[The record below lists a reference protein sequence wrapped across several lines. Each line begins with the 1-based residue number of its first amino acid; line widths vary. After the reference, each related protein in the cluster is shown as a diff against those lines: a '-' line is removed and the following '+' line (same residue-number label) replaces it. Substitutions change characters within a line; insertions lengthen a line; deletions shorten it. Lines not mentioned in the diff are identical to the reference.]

1 MRTVLTATA
10 ALTPVERIENA
21 VVILSD
27 GVIERIGTRD
37 AIEIPKSAKRH
48 DFPGAL
54 LAPGMLD
61 LHIHGA
67 VGADVMNADDGGLG
81 NMEVFLA
88 THGVTSYLPTTI
100 TAPVEKTLSALERL
114 AQRIEKS
121 PKQSGKGGQAR
132 AVGIHMEGPF
142 LSHKKRG
149 VHPPESLLAPDVKL
163 FERFWNAA
171 KGHIALMTVAPE
183 LDGAAELIRAA
194 VAKGVT
200 VSLGHSDAD
209 FVSAQAGMK
218 AGARHATH
226 TFNAMRALD
235 HREPGILGAVLTED
249 QLSADIIAD
258 GVHLSPSVTRLFLAA
273 KGEERAVLISDG
285 LSATGMPDGRY
296 RLGAFEFE
304 VAGDRCTANGTLAG
318 SVLTLDRA
326 VRNIMK
332 IAGWSLQRA
341 LRLATANAAAVIGT
355 KGKGMLA
362 AGAPADLVVLS
373 SQGEVINAIVA
384 GQAVT

>member
-1 MRTVLTATA
+1 MQTVLTAAA
-10 ALTPVERIENA
+10 ALTPLERIEDA
-21 VVILSD
+21 VLIIND
-27 GVIERIGTRD
+27 GVIEKIGTRK

-67 VGADVMNADDGGLG
+67 VGADVMNADGSALAR
-81 NMEVFLA
+81 MEEFLA
-88 THGVTSYLPTTI
+88 KHGVTSYLPTTI
-100 TAPVEKTLSALERL
+100 TAPVDKTLTALERL
-114 AQRIEKS
+114 AERIEKNS
-121 PKQSGKGGQAR
+121 RQSTDGVHAR

-142 LSHKKRG
+142 LSYKKRG

-171 KGHIALMTVAPE
+171 HGRIALITIAPE
-183 LDGAAELIRAA
+183 LDHASELIAA
-194 VAKGVT
+194 AAAKGVT
-200 VSLGHSDAD
+200 VSLGHSDGD
-209 FVSAQAGMK
+209 FASAQAGIK

-249 QLSADIIAD
+249 KLSADIIAD
-258 GVHLSPSVTRLFLAA
+258 GVHLSPAATRLFLAA
-273 KGEERAVLISDG
+273 KGAERAVLISDG

-332 IAGWSLQRA
+332 IAGWSLERA
-341 LRLATANAAAVIGT
+341 VRLATSNPAAVIGK
-355 KGKGMLA
+355 KGVLS
-362 AGAPADLVVLS
+362 AGATADLIVLS
-373 SQGEVINAIVA
+373 PSGEVRAAIVN
-384 GQAVT
+384 GRLTD

>member
-1 MRTVLTATA
+1 MKTVLTAGA
-10 ALTPVERIENA
+10 ALTPRERIENA
-21 VVILSD
+21 VVVISD
-27 GVIERIGTRD
+27 GVIEKIGTRK
-37 AIEIPKSAKRH
+37 ALEIPKSAKRH
-48 DFPGAL
+48 DFPDAL

-67 VGADVMNADDGGLG
+67 VGADVMNAEDAGLTK
-81 NMEVFLA
+81 MEEFLVK
-88 THGVTSYLPTTI
+88 HGVTSYLPTTI
-100 TAPVEKTLSALERL
+100 TAPVDKTLTALERL
-114 AQRIEKS
+114 AKRIEKS
-121 PKQSGKGGQAR
+121 SEQSNHGAR

-142 LSHKKRG
+142 LSYKKRG

-171 KGHIALMTVAPE
+171 RGKISLITIAPE
-183 LDGAAELIRAA
+183 LDHAAELISAA
-194 VAKGVT
+194 TTKGVT
-200 VSLGHSDAD
+200 VSLGHSDGD
-209 FVSAQAGMK
+209 FASAQAGIK

-249 QLSADIIAD
+249 KLSADIIAD
-258 GVHLSPSVTRLFLAA
+258 GVHLSPAATRLFLAA
-273 KGEERAVLISDG
+273 KGAERAVLISDG

-332 IAGWSLQRA
+332 IAGWSLERA
-341 LRLATANAAAVIGT
+341 VRLATANPAAVIGR
-355 KGKGMLA
+355 KGTLT
-362 AGAPADLVVLS
+362 AGAPADLAVLS
-373 SQGEVINAIVA
+373 PSGEVRTALVA
-384 GQAVT
+384 GRPTNQ